1 MKKTKILGITMAV
14 SLVLII
20 GAFAMLAAFGVFESG
35 EEGGINIS
43 PEEKIDI
50 FDTSKCDYVTLKTDS
65 GTIKIFVADCPAGKK
80 FAELAESGALSGGE
94 IKTAVRDMFIQ
105 ADINGE
111 SFETEKTN
119 FSAIDGTVGFILD
132 GEKASPSF
140 VIIAAEELSG
150 ASKAFLSEN
159 DFDEESV
166 AFYSEGGG
174 VPEYEDKIIVFGQ
187 IDSEESNTVNII
199 CEAENSG
206 YTGGYSL
213 AEPVK
218 INSAEVF
225 YYIEPEN

>member
-1 MKKTKILGITMAV
+1 MNKIKILGITV
-14 SLVLII
+14 TISLALII
-20 GAFAMLAAFGVFESG
+20 GAFALLAALGVFEFG
-35 EEGGINIS
+35 EGGGINIT

-50 FDTSKCDYVTLKTDS
+50 FDTSECDYVTLSTDA
-65 GTIKIFVADCPAGKK
+65 GIIKIFVADCPAGEK
-80 FAELAESGALSGGE
+80 FLELAESGALHGE
-94 IKTAVRDMFIQ
+94 IKTAVKGMFIQ
-105 ADINGE
+105 ADINGY
-111 SFETEKTN
+111 SFETEKTD

-159 DFDEESV
+159 GFDEESV
-166 AFYSEGGG
+166 DFYTKGGG

-187 IDSEESNTVNII
+187 IDFDESDTVNII

-213 AEPVK
+213 VEPVR

-225 YYIEPEN
+225 YHIEPEN